1 MSEKFKSSQKSHLL
15 KYLLPQTRP
24 SSKKMKSFMMNAL
37 KVPFFLFLDMKIIT
51 FCNELTRELNSIKL
65 TFTKQDI
72 QTKIQRKKFIIDSFK
87 NAIRNAEKI
96 GDK

>member
-1 MSEKFKSSQKSHLL
+1 
-15 KYLLPQTRP
+15 
-24 SSKKMKSFMMNAL
+24 MMNAL

>member
-1 MSEKFKSSQKSHLL
+1 
-15 KYLLPQTRP
+15 
-24 SSKKMKSFMMNAL
+24 
-37 KVPFFLFLDMKIIT
+37 MKIIN

-96 GDK
+96 GDKEMARISQESLYKNEKELSLLIASIESF

>member
-1 MSEKFKSSQKSHLL
+1 MINASKVTFYLSS
-15 KYLLPQTRP
+15 
-24 SSKKMKSFMMNAL
+24 
-37 KVPFFLFLDMKIIT
+37 DMKIIT
-51 FCNELTRELNSIKL
+51 FCNDLTRELNTIKL

-96 GDK
+96 GDT